1 MRATKYLVIAAA
13 IGFTIAGCGSGD
25 KSDTGTTTGTTST
38 SGTTAATT
46 STGGGGTSA
55 SDITIAV
62 IPKGSTHDYWK
73 HVKMG
78 ADQAASEL
86 GVKVDFEG
94 PEKEDDKQSQIN
106 MVENM
111 ISKKVKGIVLAP
123 LDNKAL
129 VKPIEEAAAANIPV
143 VIIDSG
149 VDTKKILAMVSTD
162 NYKGGQVDAD
172 ELIRLLNGKGNI
184 AVLRYEKGSASTDAR
199 EKGFED
205 EIKAK
210 APNIKIVS
218 DTTEAGAT
226 RDSAQRAAENML
238 AAFRKPDGSLGLD
251 GIFCPNESST
261 FGMMKVL
268 EENKWA
274 GKVKFVGFDAAPELV
289 DGLNKGE
296 IDALVVQNPVKMG
309 HDGVKVLVD
318 YIKNGTK
325 PQDEDTGA
333 TLVTKA
339 KLSDPEIAK
348 LVAPAQ

>member
-1 MRATKYLVIAAA
+1 M
-13 IGFTIAGCGSGD
+13 
-25 KSDTGTTTGTTST
+25 
-38 SGTTAATT
+38 
-46 STGGGGTSA
+46 
-55 SDITIAV
+55 TIAV
-62 IPKGSTHDYWK
+62 IPKGSTHDYWR

-78 ADQAASEL
+78 ADAAGKEL
-86 GVKVDFEG
+86 GVTIDFQG
-94 PEKEDDKQSQIN
+94 PEKENDKNGQIN
-106 MVENM
+106 LMETM
-111 ISKKVKGIVLAP
+111 ISKGVKGIVLAP

-129 VKPIEEAAAANIPV
+129 VKPIEEAQAQGIPV

-149 VDTKKILAMVSTD
+149 VDTKKIVAQVSTD
-162 NYKGGQVDAD
+162 NYKGGQIDAD
-172 ELIRLLNGKGNI
+172 EMIKLLNGKGNI
-184 AVLRYEKGSASTDAR
+184 GVLRYEKGSASTDAR

-210 APNIKIVS
+210 APGIKIVS
-218 DTTEAGAT
+218 DNTEAGAT
-226 RDSAQRAAENML
+226 RDSAQRNAENMM
-238 AAFRKPDGSLGLD
+238 ARFQKPDGSLNMD

-289 DGLNKGE
+289 EGLKSGE

-318 YIKNGTK
+318 YLKGNRDQK
-325 PQDEDTGA
+325 DEDTGA

-339 KLSDPEIAK
+339 NLADPDVAP
-348 LVAPAQ
+348 LVAPATE

>member
-1 MRATKYLVIAAA
+1 MRATHYLLIAAA
-13 IGFTIAGCGSGD
+13 IGFTIVGCSGGD
-25 KSDTGTTTGTTST
+25 KTASDAGGTTGTPS
-38 SGTTAATT
+38 TT
-46 STGGGGTSA
+46 STTGGANA

-78 ADQAASEL
+78 ADAAAAEL

-111 ISKKVKGIVLAP
+111 ISKGVKGIVLAP
-123 LDNKAL
+123 LDDQAL
-129 VKPIEEAAAANIPV
+129 VHPVEDAVKAGIPV

-149 VDTKKILAMVSTD
+149 LKTDKILAMVSTD

-172 ELIRLLNGKGNI
+172 EMIRLLNGKGNI

-226 RDSAQRAAENML
+226 RDSAQKAAENML
-238 AAFRKPDGSLGLD
+238 AAFRKPDGSLNLD

-274 GKVKFVGFDAAPELV
+274 GKVKFVGFDAAPELI

-309 HDGVKVLVD
+309 HDGVKTLVD
-318 YIKNGTK
+318 YIKNKTK
-325 PQDEDTGA
+325 AENQDTGA

-339 KLSDPEIAK
+339 KLSDPEVAK
-348 LVAPAQ
+348 LVAPAN